1 MQTVLSDDQ
10 VQFKHVVHRFFDT
23 HSTTTAVR
31 ALAETETGFDP
42 LVWSQLSE
50 TLGLTGTHLPE
61 QYGGHGFG
69 PVELGVIQ
77 EEMGRTLYCGPF
89 FSSAVM
95 AGYALERFADD
106 AAKTER
112 LPQIADGSI
121 RATLVLDDLNHPS
134 QVGRLIAA
142 DQAGALT
149 GSAPIVLDGCSAEVF
164 FIVAREDSGLGL
176 YALAAKAPGAEV
188 SAQDSI
194 DMTRKVARVTL
205 QEAAGTRIGSVT
217 PQSLSRFWDLT
228 SVALAHEMIGGAS
241 RLLDETV
248 EYTKGRYQFGRP
260 IGSFQALKH
269 RCADLL
275 MNLEFAKAATQHAGF
290 CLAASDQETIYPSMA
305 KAMAADCFMEMAR
318 AAIQLRGGIGFTWE
332 NDTHL
337 WFKRAKCDEVLLG
350 APYRHRA
357 RMMDILQETQ
367 DVA

>member
-50 TLGLTGTHLPE
+50 TLGLPGTHLPE

-69 PVELGVIQ
+69 PVELGIIQ

-95 AGYALERFADD
+95 AGYALERFADE

-142 DQAGALT
+142 IR
-149 GSAPIVLDGCSAEVF
+149 P
-164 FIVAREDSGLGL
+164 AR
-176 YALAAKAPGAEV
+176 
-188 SAQDSI
+188 
-194 DMTRKVARVTL
+194 
-205 QEAAGTRIGSVT
+205 
-217 PQSLSRFWDLT
+217 
-228 SVALAHEMIGGAS
+228 
-241 RLLDETV
+241 
-248 EYTKGRYQFGRP
+248 
-260 IGSFQALKH
+260 
-269 RCADLL
+269 
-275 MNLEFAKAATQHAGF
+275 
-290 CLAASDQETIYPSMA
+290 
-305 KAMAADCFMEMAR
+305 
-318 AAIQLRGGIGFTWE
+318 
-332 NDTHL
+332 
-337 WFKRAKCDEVLLG
+337 
-350 APYRHRA
+350 
-357 RMMDILQETQ
+357 
-367 DVA
+367 

>member
-1 MQTVLSDDQ
+1 MQAVLSDDQ
-10 VQFKHVVHRFFDT
+10 VQFKQVVHRFFDT
-23 HSTTTAVR
+23 HSSTTVVR
-31 ALAETETGFDP
+31 QLAETETGFDP

-50 TLGLTGTHLPE
+50 TLGLPGTHLSE

-69 PVELGVIQ
+69 PVELGIIL

-95 AGYALERFADD
+95 AGYALELFADE
-106 AAKTER
+106 AAKIQR

-121 RATLVLDDLNHPS
+121 RATLILDDLNQPS
-134 QVGRLIAA
+134 QVGRLIEAN
-142 DQAGALT
+142 QVGALT
-149 GSAPIVLDGCSAEVF
+149 GSAPIVLDGCSADVF
-164 FIVAREDSGLGL
+164 IIVAREDSGLGL
-176 YALAAKAPGAEV
+176 YALAANAQGVEV
-188 SAQDSI
+188 LAQESI
-194 DMTRKVARVTL
+194 DMTRKVARVSL
-205 QEAAGTRIGSVT
+205 HQSAGTRIGTVT
-217 PQSLSRFWDLT
+217 QKGLNRFWDLV
-228 SVALAHEMIGGAS
+228 SVALAHEMIGGAA

-275 MNLEFAKAATQHAGF
+275 MSLEFAKAATHHAGF
-290 CLAASDQETIYPSMA
+290 CLAASDQETVYPSMA
-305 KAMAADCFMEMAR
+305 KAMAADCFMDMAR

-350 APYRHRA
+350 APHRHRA
-357 RMMDILQETQ
+357 RMIDILQETQ
-367 DVA
+367 HVA